1 MEWAQAFVVRPALL
15 QRDKLRHH
23 VDDICGVH
31 DAVYGGAV
39 DHQEMIL
46 AAKLRNNYL
55 NTKFSLNKLAQAKLF
70 NNYEQYADL
79 LSAFRRYTSSYTPIN
94 LDLRAQVFSSQMGM
108 LNVGN
113 AIHLKA
119 VYLRNPS

>member
-1 MEWAQAFVVRPALL
+1 
-15 QRDKLRHH
+15 
-23 VDDICGVH
+23 
-31 DAVYGGAV
+31 
-39 DHQEMIL
+39 MIL

-70 NNYEQYADL
+70 NNFEQYADL